1 MKETESLKL
10 LLKELKL
17 KAIAESFEQLSGK
30 AQKDR
35 FSYEQFLHH
44 LCQIEIDDRR
54 NKKVARLLK
63 ASGLPMDKTF
73 ATFELNRIPNVSKA
87 LIGALSKGDFVERKE
102 NLLVFGS
109 TGAGKS
115 HLSCAIGNEL
125 VNAVYSVLY
134 INTGDIVQKMLAAK
148 KEYKLHEA
156 FKKLDKFRCIILDD
170 IGYVKQNR
178 EEMDVLFN
186 LLARRYERSSVIIT
200 TNLAFSKWDQIF
212 QDPMTTAAA
221 IDRLVHHSTIMEL
234 NVESYRMQEAKK
246 RVQKQRG
253 KSKK

>member
-1 MKETESLKL
+1 MKETETLKL
-10 LLKELKL
+10 LLRQLKL
-17 KAIAESFEQLSGK
+17 KAIAESFEELSGK

-44 LCQIEIDDRR
+44 LCHIEIADRK
-54 NKKVARLLK
+54 NKKIARLLK
-63 ASGLPMDKTF
+63 ASRLPMEKTF
-73 ATFELNRIPNVSKA
+73 ATFDLKRIPNVSNA

-109 TGAGKS
+109 TGAGKT
-115 HLSCAIGNEL
+115 HLSCAIGHE
-125 VNAVYSVLY
+125 VVRSEYSVLY
-134 INTGDIVQKMLAAK
+134 KDTCEMVQQLLAAK
-148 KEYKLHEA
+148 KEYKLHEV

-221 IDRLVHHSTIMEL
+221 VDRLIHHSTILEI

-253 KSKK
+253 KAKK

>member
-1 MKETESLKL
+1 MKETETLRL
-10 LLKELKL
+10 LLKQLKL
-17 KAIAESFEQLSGK
+17 KAIAESFEELGGK

-44 LCQIEIDDRR
+44 LCQIEIADRR
-54 NKKVARLLK
+54 NKKIARLLK
-63 ASGLPMDKTF
+63 ASRLPMEKTF
-73 ATFELNRIPNVSKA
+73 ATFDLKRIPNVSKA

-109 TGAGKS
+109 TGAGKT
-115 HLSCAIGNEL
+115 HLSCAIGHE
-125 VNAVYSVLY
+125 VVISEYSVLY
-134 INTGDIVQKMLAAK
+134 KDTCEMVQQLLAAK

-170 IGYVKQNR
+170 IGYVKQSR

>member
-1 MKETESLKL
+1 
-10 LLKELKL
+10 
-17 KAIAESFEQLSGK
+17 
-30 AQKDR
+30 
-35 FSYEQFLHH
+35 
-44 LCQIEIDDRR
+44 
-54 NKKVARLLK
+54 
-63 ASGLPMDKTF
+63 
-73 ATFELNRIPNVSKA
+73 
-87 LIGALSKGDFVERKE
+87 
-102 NLLVFGS
+102 
-109 TGAGKS
+109 
-115 HLSCAIGNEL
+115 
-125 VNAVYSVLY
+125 
-134 INTGDIVQKMLAAK
+134 MLAAK

-221 IDRLVHHSTIMEL
+221 IDRLVHHSTILEL
-234 NVESYRMQEAKK
+234 NVESYRIQEAKK

-253 KSKK
+253 KAKK

>member
-17 KAIAESFEQLSGK
+17 RAIAESFEELSGK

-35 FSYEQFLHH
+35 FSYEQFLHD
-44 LCQIEIDDRR
+44 LCQIEIADRR
-54 NKKVARLLK
+54 NKKIARLLQFSK
-63 ASGLPMDKTF
+63 LPKDKTF
-73 ATFELNRIPNVSKA
+73 ATFDLNRIPNVSKA

-115 HLSCAIGNEL
+115 HLSCAIGHEL
-125 VNAVYSVLY
+125 VNEVYSVLY
-134 INTGDIVQKMLAAK
+134 MDTCEIVQKLLAAK
-148 KEYKLHEA
+148 KDYSLHEEY
-156 FKKLDKFRCIILDD
+156 KKLDKIRCIILDD
-170 IGYVKQNR
+170 IGYVKQSR

-221 IDRLVHHSTIMEL
+221 VDRLVHHSTIMEL
-234 NVESYRMQEAKK
+234 NVDSYRMQEAKK
-246 RVQKQRG
+246 RVQKERG
-253 KSKK
+253 KAKK